1 LKSSFATPALLPWIL
16 FALACSGDSAS
27 ESKLAAISVESQDR
41 IVSEN
46 GELELIEGTLAVR
59 SIALV
64 GADGNVPLFGPIVI
78 DLAASE
84 QRAPFIGPVPAGDYV
99 GLAIELAP
107 PDGGTQMLEIELRT
121 LIGAEQVRAVSPLT
135 LSGTTQFPEG
145 TRTIPEGAELELHVN
160 LTGMFF
166 YLPPVSDAVD
176 GRYEA
181 GEDQR
186 GFLTMNLVG
195 MFDLHLSP

>member
-1 LKSSFATPALLPWIL
+1 MLALALLPWML
-16 FALACSGDSAS
+16 CALACGGDPAS
-27 ESKLAAISVESQDR
+27 QSELTAISVESRDR

-46 GELELIEGTLAVR
+46 GELELIDGTLAVR
-59 SIALV
+59 SISLV
-64 GADGNVPLFGPIVI
+64 GADGNVPLFGPTVI

-84 QRAPFIGPVPAGDYV
+84 QRAPFIGPVPAGDYA

-107 PDGGTQMLEIELRT
+107 PDGGTQMLDIELQT

-145 TRTIPEGAELELHVN
+145 ARTIPEGAELELHVN

-166 YLPPVSDAVD
+166 YLYPVSDAVD

-195 MFDLHLSP
+195 MFDLHVFP

>member
-1 LKSSFATPALLPWIL
+1 MLC
-16 FALACSGDSAS
+16 ALACSGDSAS
-27 ESKLAAISVESQDR
+27 QSELTAISVESRDR

-46 GELELIEGTLAVR
+46 GELELIDGTLAVR
-59 SIALV
+59 SISLV
-64 GADGNVPLFGPIVI
+64 GADGNVPLFGPTVI
-78 DLAASE
+78 DLAATE
-84 QRAPFIGPVPAGDYV
+84 QQAPFIGPVPAGDYT

-107 PDGGTQMLEIELRT
+107 PDGGTQMLDVELQT
-121 LIGAEQVRAVSPLT
+121 LTGAEQVRAVSPLT
-135 LSGTTQFPEG
+135 LSGTTQFPQG
-145 TRTIPEGAELELHVN
+145 ARTIQEAAELELHVN

-166 YLPPVSDAVD
+166 YLSPVSDAVD

-195 MFDLHLSP
+195 MFDLHVSP